1 MSENKNRTQAPRP
14 AFPMRGGG
22 GRRGGRIVEKPK
34 DFKKALKRLLKYISR
49 RRLPL
54 TFVALFSALSTV
66 FSVSAPIVQG
76 QATTEI
82 YKGAMGALSG
92 SGGIDMQALGR
103 ILFILGLLYLISAL
117 FSLAQTYIMNGITQK
132 LGFELRQDI
141 NEKLMRLPMD
151 YFDRRTHGEILSY
164 ITNDVDTVTQGISQ
178 SVTQIIT
185 SLATLIGVLYMMLSI
200 NVLMTAAVLLV
211 LPFSGFIVSR
221 ILKLTQPLFKAR
233 QAELAKVNGIVE
245 ECYGGQTVLQAFNHQ
260 NASIADFQRENKALY
275 EISRKSE
282 FLGSFMHPVMDF
294 MGNIS
299 YVAVAVLGA
308 YSVSVGYME
317 IGAIQSFIQY
327 SKRFSQPI
335 NQVARTSNMLQSTM
349 AAAERVFGLLDE
361 QEEPLSENA
370 ALDGDT
376 KGGVSFK
383 HVRFGYLPGKTVI
396 NDFSADIR
404 PGSRVA
410 IVGPTGSG
418 KTTLIKLL
426 MRFYDVQE
434 GYIEI
439 DGRDIRKMRRSGLR
453 SLFGM
458 VLQDT
463 WLFSGTIEDNIKYG
477 RPEAS
482 PEDVRAAA
490 EAAMAAPFINQLPQG
505 YKTILGEDSDTI
517 SQGQKQLLTIARA
530 FLKDPRILILD
541 EATSSVDTMTEVMIQ
556 KAMDSLMKNRTCF
569 IIAHRLSTIRSCDNI
584 LVMRSGDIVEQGTH
598 GQLLE
603 KDGFYAGLYNSQFET
618 GEREILDL
626 Q

>member
-22 GRRGGRIVEKPK
+22 GRRGGRIAEKPK
-34 DFKKALKRLLKYISR
+34 NFKKALKRLLKYISR

-66 FSVSAPIVQG
+66 FSVSAPKVLG

-103 ILFILGLLYLISAL
+103 ILFILSLLYLISAL

-211 LPFSGFIVSR
+211 LPFSGLIVSR

-317 IGAIQSFIQY
+317 IGSIQSFIQY

-434 GYIEI
+434 GSIEI

-598 GQLLE
+598 EQLLE
-603 KDGFYAGLYNSQFET
+603 KDGFYAELYNSQFET